1 MRYELLDG
9 EIFDNLKEA
18 QIIIERWKRLYNTI
32 RPHQTLGNKAPVPET
47 VAPDWGEAC
56 HVNIVLLLV

>member
-9 EIFDNLKEA
+9 EIFYALKEA

-32 RPHQTLGNKAPVPET
+32 RPLQSLGNRAPVPET
-47 VAPDWGEAC
+47 CAPDWEKLAM
-56 HVNIVLLLV
+56 